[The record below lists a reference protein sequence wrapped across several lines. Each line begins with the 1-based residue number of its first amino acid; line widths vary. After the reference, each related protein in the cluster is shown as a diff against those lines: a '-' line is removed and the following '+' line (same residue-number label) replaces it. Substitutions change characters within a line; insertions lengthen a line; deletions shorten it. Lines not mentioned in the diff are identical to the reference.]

1 MAKAVGWLKNHGFR
15 NIENR
20 SRNNSYDLS
29 GTLGD
34 SKYYVEVK
42 GTRSDGTSII
52 ITEGEKCFTKN
63 HNNVILFLLV
73 KIKLEPSGKVGKEAS
88 GGTELL
94 YKPWDIT
101 EGRLTPISYRYTP
114 PRTY

>member
-1 MAKAVGWLKNHGFR
+1 MSTRAVENEEVLSEQGFASGEERKIIEDYAMAKAVGWLKNHGFR

-42 GTRSDGTSII
+42 GTRSDG
-52 ITEGEKCFTKN
+52 
-63 HNNVILFLLV
+63 H
-73 KIKLEPSGKVGKEAS
+73 P
-88 GGTELL
+88 
-94 YKPWDIT
+94 
-101 EGRLTPISYRYTP
+101 
-114 PRTY
+114 